1 MNNLIQRLAHLYDLK
16 PELEGERGQIGLV
29 KASGASKSVVNQ
41 WLSGAIKSIAI
52 EYALKI
58 EANLGISHVWLMAGI
73 GEVLAAPGK
82 VIIIEGAPTE
92 PMMTLATAKEM
103 TLLDLF
109 RRSTDDGQGD
119 ILRAAS
125 SASKRPAAKILSH

>member
-1 MNNLIQRLAHLYDLK
+1 MNNLIERLAHVYELR
-16 PELEGERGQIGLV
+16 PELEGDRGQIGLA

-58 EANLGISHVWLMAGI
+58 EAALGISHVWLMAGI
-73 GEVLAAPGK
+73 GNVLAKPGQ
-82 VIIIEGAPTE
+82 VIILEGAAPE
-92 PMMTLATAKEM
+92 PLMTLATPVEM
-103 TLLDLF
+103 SLLDLF

-119 ILRAAS
+119 IMRAANNT
-125 SASKRPAAKILSH
+125 AKRPAAKIRSR

>member
-1 MNNLIQRLAHLYDLK
+1 MNNLIQRLAHVYDLR

-73 GEVLAAPGK
+73 GDVLATPGK
-82 VIIIEGAPTE
+82 VIIVEGVSPE

-103 TLLDLF
+103 ALLDLF

-119 ILRAAS
+119 ILRAAN